1 MAGIKD
7 YSVTAGSNTALNG
20 ISVAEGCPIAN
31 WNNAVR
37 QHMADEREQW
47 NHAEWFEYGD
57 GDGMAAI
64 AYASATSFT
73 VAGADVTGAY
83 HAGRRVKAAGAT
95 TGTIYGTI
103 ASSSFLT
110 STTVN
115 VAWDSGALQNESLTV
130 WLSILSKNDDAL
142 PTSVAKVGSANS
154 FTATQTLSGA
164 ALNEAAEIDV
174 ASAATTAIGV
184 AASNNV
190 RVTGATTITAFDSV
204 AAGIT
209 RRVRFAGAL
218 TLTHNATSLI
228 LPGGANIITTA
239 GDEAE
244 FTSLGAGN
252 WVCRHYQKA
261 DGTAVVGP
269 IPATQAEMEAASDT
283 TTMVTPGRTKYHP
296 GVAKAW
302 CKTAIAGGV
311 PSIARGHNISSIT
324 DNGTGDFTY
333 VFTTPFSDANYAYCG
348 SCRDSSGTTRATSVN
363 QSGTAAPTSSACRIV
378 VVIDAGSGAGGPID
392 NDHSVSFFGDQ

>member
-7 YSVTAGSNTALNG
+7 YSVTAGSNTAING
-20 ISVAEGCPIAN
+20 ISTAEGCPIAN

-57 GDGMAAI
+57 GDGSAAI

-73 VAGADVTGAY
+73 VAGADVTGVY
-83 HAGRRVKAAGAT
+83 HAGRRVKASGVT

-103 ASSSFLT
+103 ASSSFLAN
-110 STTVN
+110 TTVN
-115 VAWDSGALQNESLTV
+115 VAWDSGALQNESLTI
-130 WLSILSKNDDAL
+130 WLSILSKSNDAL
-142 PTSVAKVGSANS
+142 PANAAKVGSANI

-164 ALNEAAEIDV
+164 ALNEAAEVDV
-174 ASAATTAIGV
+174 PSASPNIGA

-190 RVTGATTITAFDSV
+190 RITGTTTITAFDNV
-204 AAGIT
+204 AAGVT
-209 RRVRFAGAL
+209 RKVRFAGAL

-228 LPGGANIITTA
+228 LPGGANIATAA
-239 GDEAE
+239 GDEAA
-244 FTSLGAGN
+244 FTSLGSGN
-252 WVCRHYQKA
+252 WVCRYYQKA
-261 DGTAVVGP
+261 DGTAVVGTTV
-269 IPATQAEMEAASDT
+269 ATQADMETATDT
-283 TTMVTPGRTKYHP
+283 TKMVTPGRTQYHP

-311 PSIARGHNISSIT
+311 PSIAQGHNISSIT

-333 VFTTPFSDANYAYCG
+333 NFTTAFSDANYGYGG
-348 SCRDSSGTTRATSVN
+348 SCRDSSGKTRAISVN
-363 QSGTAAPTSSACRIV
+363 QSGAAAPTTTACRIV
-378 VVIDAGSGAGGPID
+378 VLIDAGSGSGGPVD
-392 NDHSVSFFGDQ
+392 NDHGVFFFGDQ